1 MKDILIVS
9 GFIII
14 LLCVAFNEYFRAASY
29 TLKLSNRKLDEIKK
43 HLTEL
48 GFKYNDYLLCYI
60 IDYNNCK
67 DILDVESF
75 DLTIDID
82 NEGQA
87 IYWQTAKG
95 SGYMS
100 FDMLLKQ
107 KSIESFIKHIQE
119 TK

>member
-1 MKDILIVS
+1 MKDILVVS

-82 NEGQA
+82 NEDQA
-87 IYWQTAKG
+87 IHWQTAKG

>member
-82 NEGQA
+82 NEDQA
-87 IYWQTAKG
+87 IHWQTAKG

>member
-1 MKDILIVS
+1 MKDIWIIS
-9 GFIII
+9 GFIIS
-14 LLCVAFNEYFRAASY
+14 LLCITFNKYFKAISY
-29 TLKLSNRKLDEIKK
+29 TLESPNQKLDEVKK

-48 GFKYNDYLLCYI
+48 GFKYNDCLLCYI